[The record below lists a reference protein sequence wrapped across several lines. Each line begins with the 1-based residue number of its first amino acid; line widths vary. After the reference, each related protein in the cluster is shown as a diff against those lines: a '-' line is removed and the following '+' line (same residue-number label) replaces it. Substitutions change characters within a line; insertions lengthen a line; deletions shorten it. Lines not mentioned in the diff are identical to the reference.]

1 MMRIFIHA
9 LATMSLILTMNTS
22 AFGSEIEVEVKREIH
37 PEHAKS
43 LSQHIHGKAEL
54 QIVLEDKQLSVEL
67 NSPAMNLLGF
77 EHGIHNSEDQIIVE
91 NTRTSLTTPSAL
103 FLLSD
108 GECMLEQQSADFSG
122 LLITNKNVQ
131 PNHEHHKS
139 HKQDSNSHN
148 DIKATYLY
156 HCAQPEKLHSAMIL
170 LLDIFPNIISLQV
183 QWIIHNQQ
191 GMAIVDDEHNE
202 IHFR

>member
-1 MMRIFIHA
+1 MRLFIHA

-22 AFGSEIEVEVKREIH
+22 AFGSEIEVEREIH

-54 QIVLEDKQLSVEL
+54 QMVLEDHQLSVEL

-77 EHGIHNSEDQIIVE
+77 EHDIRNSEDQIIVE
-91 NTRTSLTTPSAL
+91 NTHTSLTTPSA
-103 FLLSD
+103 FLLFND
-108 GECMLEQQSADFSG
+108 GECILKQQSADFSG

-131 PNHEHHKS
+131 PNHGHHKS
-139 HKQDSNSHN
+139 HKQNSNSHN

-156 HCAQPEKLHSAMIL
+156 YCAQPEKLHSAVIL
-170 LLDIFPNIISLQV
+170 LLDIFPNIISLQA

-191 GMAIVDDEHNE
+191 GTTTLSHEHNE
-202 IHFR
+202 INFR